1 MKNNNNNGRGIFYGV
16 IAVATLIV
24 AIIGATFAY
33 FTATANNV
41 GTVQGEAAVAGLDL
55 SVELMS
61 TEAVGPMVPQGEAG
75 LQSAVVGI
83 DKTPDDGQNN
93 PVACVD
99 ANNNTVCKVYKI
111 TVTNK
116 GSSATVLTGTLNIT
130 AVAAEGEGTN
140 PNVFTNLKW
149 AELTGSETGTVG
161 TTHPT
166 SETTLASSLKLQA
179 SDGDASDNDVATYY
193 VVVYIN
199 EIGSSQN
206 DEDKGQFTGTVEFSS
221 AAGTGVTSTFTS

>member
-41 GTVQGEAAVAGLDL
+41 GTVQGEAAVAGLEL

-61 TEAVGPMVPQGEAG
+61 TEAVGPMVPQGETG

-111 TVTNK
+111 TVTNT

-130 AVAAEGEGTN
+130 AVEGDT
-140 PNVFTNLKW
+140 NVFTNLKW

-161 TTHPT
+161 TTHST
-166 SETTLASSLKLQA
+166 SDTTLASSLTLQA
-179 SDGDASDNDVATYY
+179 SDGEASDNDVATYY